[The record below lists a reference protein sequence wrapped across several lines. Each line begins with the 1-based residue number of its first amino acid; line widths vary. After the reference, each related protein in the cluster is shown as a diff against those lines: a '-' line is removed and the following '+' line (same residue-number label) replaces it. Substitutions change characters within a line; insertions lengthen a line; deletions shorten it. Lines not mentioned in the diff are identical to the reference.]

1 MVSINP
7 NINIKTDVTTNIQN
21 ANQNSGVSE
30 NWLNGDEFYSPKEM
44 SVQESSQF
52 ALNLADTID
61 GMDTSNSVGH
71 NVGTVEDTKASI
83 EEDFK
88 ILQQYDELYAQLL
101 KNEEAV
107 EKEAAAFEYPDLKQ
121 VKTSAQA
128 NQILA
133 QVKEQIERIQ
143 TLIDSAEAAIKV
155 LENEKKTAEN
165 QLNMRNAE
173 AERTEQEI
181 HSLEL
186 QMKQNE
192 ESASREIEKYQADS
206 DKRIEQYII
215 EYQQKGLEEQGI
227 DLQEYLA
234 GKMASFSMPAS
245 VEALSSTNKQLASQI
260 DVKKEQLG
268 LINKSIEIL
277 GKKINDIDSKLGV
290 QKQKLENYNANKEY
304 AVKFKD
310 VTTKLRDALKR
321 AEDRAR
327 KKKKHGLKKFLNPT
341 RIISSVFAIA
351 GIAAGILVHPGFFGL
366 CFISLAG
373 IAGEGSSDSGEGA
386 DGQYSVAGGFTSARD
401 SGEYTADKAAKEME
415 SVEKPPKIDASGIDN
430 ESEQAT
436 DKVQSQILNSVVGNV
451 PGLDKIGTPYKEVK
465 ITDNM
470 LNMPYETALANAVA
484 AGGAEIDRFI
494 ANACAAG
501 GPLEN
506 ISDAMKSELK
516 QKLLEQLQKEFKE
529 NWAEAQKNEEQEE

>member
-327 KKKKHGLKKFLNPT
+327 KKKKHGLKKFLSKPIN
-341 RIISSVFAIA
+341 IVSSVLGAVGIGLAITVNPVALVVTAWSGMMMFAA
-351 GIAAGILVHPGFFGL
+351 SHEGDGFDYPG
-366 CFISLAG
+366 
-373 IAGEGSSDSGEGA
+373 
-386 DGQYSVAGGFTSARD
+386 YN
-401 SGEYTADKAAKEME
+401 YTAAAAAKEME